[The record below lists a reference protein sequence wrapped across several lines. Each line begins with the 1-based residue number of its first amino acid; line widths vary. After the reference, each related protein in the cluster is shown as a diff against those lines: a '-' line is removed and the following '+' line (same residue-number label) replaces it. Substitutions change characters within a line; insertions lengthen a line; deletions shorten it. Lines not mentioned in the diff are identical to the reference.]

1 MGLYDNFPYT
11 NKHELNLDW
20 ILKELSGFQG
30 DLNEIKALFT
40 DELREA
46 VDTYVAENL
55 SQFILGAI
63 YDPENTAI
71 KLQQAVVVGDSD
83 HFYNAQQE
91 QIIVL
96 EGR

>member
-20 ILKELSGFQG
+20 ILKEVLGFKG
-30 DLNEIKALFT
+30 DLDELKSMFT
-40 DELREA
+40 DELKES
-46 VDTYVAENL
+46 VDAYVSENL
-55 SQFILGAI
+55 SQFILGAM
-63 YDPENTAI
+63 YDAENTAI
-71 KLQQAVVVGDSD
+71 RLQQAEVIGDSD
-83 HFYNAQQE
+83 HFYNQQRE